1 MLSSFQFIV
10 MTSLL
15 YIRSMKWEAFYDK
28 AYNWILTV
36 GPRLLIAII
45 VLFLGIWLIG
55 LLKRAL
61 NRHMK
66 SREFDPSLQ
75 PFLISLF
82 VTALQVM
89 LILALMQ
96 VLGLQ
101 MTIFTALIG
110 AMGVAAGLALS
121 GTLQNFTSGILILLL
136 KPFRVGDSIV
146 AQGQEGIVTSIQI
159 FFTVVTTYSNT
170 TVIIPNSKLSNEVI
184 INLSKEGKRRLD
196 VELKFN
202 FGISFEQVRNIVQ
215 KRINMTPDILKAPE
229 PKFGVSTVDPDG
241 YKVMINIWVDAH
253 RYYDV
258 KLSFQEAIIDDLKGA
273 GIKLPGL

>member
-1 MLSSFQFIV
+1 
-10 MTSLL
+10 
-15 YIRSMKWEAFYDK
+15 MKWEAFYDK

-36 GPRLLIAII
+36 GPRMIIAII
-45 VLFLGIWLIG
+45 VLVVGIWLIRF
-55 LLKRAL
+55 LKRAL
-61 NRHMK
+61 NRHMV

-89 LILALMQ
+89 LVLALMQ

-121 GTLQNFTSGILILLL
+121 GTLQNFTSGVLILLL

-146 AQGQEGIVTSIQI
+146 AQGQEGIVSSIQI

-184 INLSKEGKRRLD
+184 INLSRQGKRRLD
-196 VELKFN
+196 VELKFG
-202 FGISFEQVRNIVQ
+202 FGISFDQIREIVQ
-215 KRINMTPDILKAPE
+215 QRIDQDPQILKE
-229 PKFGVSTVDPDG
+229 PPPNFGVSTVDPDG

-253 RYYDV
+253 QYHEV
-258 KLSFQEAIIDDLKGA
+258 KLSFQEAIIDDLKSA
-273 GIKLPGL
+273 GVKLPGL